1 MKYLIQQSLIG
12 KIVVLLTIVWVSS
25 ARAENCTDKDY
36 KIFKAYDS
44 YLDANPQMD
53 DDTARRKFAAGIKMN
68 PAALKSL
75 YFNCLFRWKDEEPAA
90 AKKAAQAAIAEMAA
104 GGESPLTKGHN
115 CKTLGFRYGDT
126 ATRAMLG
133 RKPNLGWDFV
143 MPERCKNNSITDAA
157 IKDGV
162 KNASR

>member
-1 MKYLIQQSLIG
+1 M
-12 KIVVLLTIVWVSS
+12 VLLSTIVLASS
-25 ARAENCTDKDY
+25 ARAEDCTDKDY
-36 KIFKAYDS
+36 RIFKAYDA

-53 DDTARRKFAAGIKMN
+53 DDTARRKFAAGVKMK
-68 PAALKSL
+68 PAALKTL

-90 AKKAAQAAIAEMAA
+90 SKKAAQAAIAEMAA

-133 RKPNLGWDFV
+133 KKPNLGWDFI

-157 IKDGV
+157 IKEGV
-162 KNASR
+162 KNASK